1 MQISVNGEE
10 MKVSPGFT
18 IGNLLNMLELTPE
31 RLAVERNGMVISR
44 KLLTETIL
52 EEGDKLEIVKAIGGG

>member
-1 MQISVNGEE
+1 ME
-10 MKVSPGFT
+10 VSPGFT
-18 IGNLLNMLELTPE
+18 IGNLLNLLELTPE
-31 RLAVERNGMVISR
+31 RLAVEKNGMVISR

>member
-10 MKVSPGFT
+10 MEVSPGFT
-18 IGNLLNMLELTPE
+18 IGNLLNLLDLTPE
-31 RLAVERNGMVISR
+31 RLAVEKNGMVISR
-44 KLLTETIL
+44 KLLTETTL

>member
-10 MKVSPGFT
+10 MEVSPGFT
-18 IGNLLNMLELTPE
+18 IGKLLNLLELTPE
-31 RLAVERNGMVISR
+31 RLAVEKNGMVISR

-52 EEGDKLEIVKAIGGG
+52 EEGDKLEIVKAIGRG

>member
-10 MKVSPGFT
+10 MEVSPGFT
-18 IGNLLNMLELTPE
+18 IGNLLNLLELTPE

-52 EEGDKLEIVKAIGGG
+52 KEGDKLEIVKAIGGG

>member
-10 MKVSPGFT
+10 MEVSPGFT
-18 IGNLLNMLELTPE
+18 ISNLLKLLE
-31 RLAVERNGMVISR
+31 NGMVISR
-44 KLLTETIL
+44 KLLTETTL

>member
-10 MKVSPGFT
+10 MEVSPGFT
-18 IGNLLNMLELTPE
+18 IGNLLNLLDLTPE
-31 RLAVERNGMVISR
+31 RLAVEKNGMVISR

>member
-10 MKVSPGFT
+10 MEVSPGFT
-18 IGNLLNMLELTPE
+18 IGNLLKLLELTPE
-31 RLAVERNGMVISR
+31 RLAVEKNGMVISR
-44 KLLTETIL
+44 KLLTETTL

>member
-1 MQISVNGEE
+1 ME
-10 MKVSPGFT
+10 VSPGFT
-18 IGNLLNMLELTPE
+18 IGKLLNLLELTPE
-31 RLAVERNGMVISR
+31 RLAVEKNGMVISR

>member
-10 MKVSPGFT
+10 MEVSPGFT
-18 IGNLLNMLELTPE
+18 IGNLLKLLDLTPE
-31 RLAVERNGMVISR
+31 RLAVEKNGMVISR
-44 KLLTETIL
+44 KLLTETTL

>member
-10 MKVSPGFT
+10 MEVSPGFT
-18 IGNLLNMLELTPE
+18 IGKLLNLLELTPE
-31 RLAVERNGMVISR
+31 RLAVEKNGMVISR
-44 KLLTETIL
+44 KLLTETAL

>member
-10 MKVSPGFT
+10 MEVSPGFT
-18 IGNLLNMLELTPE
+18 IG
-31 RLAVERNGMVISR
+31 
-44 KLLTETIL
+44 KLLTETTL

>member
-10 MKVSPGFT
+10 MEVSPGFT

-44 KLLTETIL
+44 KLLTETAL

>member
-18 IGNLLNMLELTPE
+18 IGNLLNLLELTPE

>member
-10 MKVSPGFT
+10 MEVSPGFT
-18 IGNLLNMLELTPE
+18 IGKLLNLLELTPE
-31 RLAVERNGMVISR
+31 RLAVEKNGMVISR

-52 EEGDKLEIVKAIGGG
+52 KEGDKLEIVKAIGGG

>member
-10 MKVSPGFT
+10 MEVSPGFT
-18 IGNLLNMLELTPE
+18 IGNLLNLLELTPE

-44 KLLTETIL
+44 KLLTETTL
-52 EEGDKLEIVKAIGGG
+52 EEGDKLEIVKAIAGG

>member
-10 MKVSPGFT
+10 MEVSPGFT
-18 IGNLLNMLELTPE
+18 IGNLLNRLELTPE

-44 KLLTETIL
+44 KLLTETTL

>member
-10 MKVSPGFT
+10 MEVSPGFT

>member
-10 MKVSPGFT
+10 MEVSPGFT
-18 IGNLLNMLELTPE
+18 IGNLLNLLELTPE
-31 RLAVERNGMVISR
+31 RLAVEKNGMVISR
-44 KLLTETIL
+44 KLLAETTL

>member
-10 MKVSPGFT
+10 MEVSPGFT
-18 IGNLLNMLELTPE
+18 IGKLLNLLELTPE
-31 RLAVERNGMVISR
+31 RLAVEKNGMVISR
-44 KLLTETIL
+44 KLLAETTL

>member
-10 MKVSPGFT
+10 MEVSPGFT
-18 IGNLLNMLELTPE
+18 IGNLLNLLELTPE

>member
-10 MKVSPGFT
+10 MEVSPGFT
-18 IGNLLNMLELTPE
+18 IGKLLNLLELTPE
-31 RLAVERNGMVISR
+31 RLAVEKNCMVISR
-44 KLLTETIL
+44 KLLAETTL

>member
-10 MKVSPGFT
+10 MEVSPGFT
-18 IGNLLNMLELTPE
+18 IGKLLNLLELTPE
-31 RLAVERNGMVISR
+31 RLALEKNGMVISR
-44 KLLTETIL
+44 KLLAETTL

>member
-10 MKVSPGFT
+10 MEVSPGFT
-18 IGNLLNMLELTPE
+18 IGKLLNLLELTSE
-31 RLAVERNGMVISR
+31 RLAVEKNGMVISR

-52 EEGDKLEIVKAIGGG
+52 EEGDKLEIVKAIGRG

>member
-10 MKVSPGFT
+10 MEVSPGFT
-18 IGNLLNMLELTPE
+18 IGNLLNLLELTPE

-44 KLLTETIL
+44 KLLTETTL
-52 EEGDKLEIVKAIGGG
+52 EAGDKLEIVKAIGGG

>member
-10 MKVSPGFT
+10 MEVSPGFT
-18 IGNLLNMLELTPE
+18 IGKLLNLLELTPE
-31 RLAVERNGMVISR
+31 RLAVEKNGMVISR

>member
-10 MKVSPGFT
+10 MEVSPGFT
-18 IGNLLNMLELTPE
+18 ISNLLKLLELTPE
-31 RLAVERNGMVISR
+31 RLAVEKNGMVISR
-44 KLLTETIL
+44 KLLTETAL

>member
-10 MKVSPGFT
+10 MEVSSGFT

>member
-10 MKVSPGFT
+10 MEVSPGFT
-18 IGNLLNMLELTPE
+18 IGNLLKLLDLTPE
-31 RLAVERNGMVISR
+31 RLAVEMNGMVISR
-44 KLLTETIL
+44 KLLTETTL

>member
-10 MKVSPGFT
+10 MEVSPGFT
-18 IGNLLNMLELTPE
+18 IGKLLNLLELTSE
-31 RLAVERNGMVISR
+31 RLAVEKNGMVISR
-44 KLLTETIL
+44 KLLTETTL

>member
-10 MKVSPGFT
+10 MEVSPGFT
-18 IGNLLNMLELTPE
+18 IGNLLNLLELTPE

-44 KLLTETIL
+44 KLLTETAL